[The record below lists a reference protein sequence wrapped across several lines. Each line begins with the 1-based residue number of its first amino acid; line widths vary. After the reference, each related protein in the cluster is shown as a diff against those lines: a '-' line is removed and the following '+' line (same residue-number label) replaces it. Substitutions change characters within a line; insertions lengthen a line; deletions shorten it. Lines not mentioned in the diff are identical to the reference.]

1 MAKKSKTQRAKA
13 SAKRAEKK
21 QQAAVAEVT
30 PVVEEQPKKK
40 FSLGK
45 KTSSQDAKKAPAQQ
59 PKKTAAKPKKKRF
72 GFLADV
78 RSEMRRVTWPTKQ
91 DVLQWSGVVV
101 VALIFFGLFVVI
113 LDDWV
118 VTPILLAISSL
129 SGLGG

>member
-21 QQAAVAEVT
+21 QQAAVAEAT

-129 SGLGG
+129 SGLGA

>member
-21 QQAAVAEVT
+21 QQAQVAEVT

-45 KTSSQDAKKAPAQQ
+45 KSSSQDAKKAPAQQ

-91 DVLQWSGVVV
+91 DVMQWSGVVI

-129 SGLGG
+129 SGLGA

>member
-129 SGLGG
+129 SGLGA